1 MTPSIAP
8 PVAPKPQPFGLSPK
22 QKSCIRRGTWRIN
35 VWDGAIRSG
44 KTLSSIIAWLDF
56 LRYGPPGPL
65 AMIGKTLQTLERNVL
80 DVIDELHPA
89 AIQHTRGS
97 GTAIIMGR
105 LVHLFGANNATAE
118 GKIRGLTLA
127 GAYLDEATLVSKEF
141 FQQLLGRM
149 SISGARLFATTNPD
163 SNRHWLK
170 VNYLDK
176 EGDPDLNL
184 IRHHFTLRDNPSL
197 SEEYIAFIKAGMS
210 GLWYKRFILGLW
222 VGADGAVYSEWDE
235 GTMTAPRDALVT
247 AEGKPGR
254 VRIERTLMAGLDYGQ
269 THQTRAYLLG
279 LAQVLASTETG
290 AVDWSEEGQ
299 TEGAGKVRR
308 HVLLVLDEFAPEQA
322 TVGQHAE
329 QFLAWLKDQPLPEWR
344 EPEWLAVDPAA
355 KVFRTEMNARGYTT
369 LAASNSVLPGI
380 QTVASL
386 LSSHGLYV
394 VRENCPHLLDRIPQY
409 LWDEKA
415 TERGDTKVV
424 KVDDDEVDALRYT
437 VMSSRRSWS
446 DVIPLSI
453 PSLAEAA

>member
-1 MTPSIAP
+1 MTAAGPA
-8 PVAPKPQPFGLSPK
+8 FLSPK
-22 QKSCIRRGTWRIN
+22 QRACIQRAHWRIT

-105 LVHLFGANNATAE
+105 LVHLFGANNAAAE

-149 SISGARLFATTNPD
+149 SVDGARLFCTTNPD

-170 VNYLDK
+170 TEYLDR
-176 EGDPDLNL
+176 EGEEGLSL
-184 IRHHFTLRDNPSL
+184 KRYHFVLDDNPSL
-197 SEEYIAFIKAGMS
+197 SAEYLAFIKAGLT

-222 VGADGAVYSEWDE
+222 VGADGAVYSEWDQ
-235 GTMTAPRDALVT
+235 GAMTAPLSAFLPDGDLPPAVPV
-247 AEGKPGR
+247 ER
-254 VRIERTLMAGLDYGQ
+254 VLMAGLDYGQ
-269 THQTRAYLLG
+269 THKTRAYLLG
-279 LAQVLASTETG
+279 LVKVWEDVATG
-290 AVDWSEEGQ
+290 KVDWTREGQ
-299 TEGAGKVRR
+299 EAKPGRR
-308 HVLLVLDEFAPEQA
+308 QRHTLVILDEFAPENA
-322 TVGQHAE
+322 TVGKHAD
-329 QFLAWLKDQPLPEWR
+329 QFLAWLEGQPVRAWR
-344 EPEWLAVDPAA
+344 APEWLAVDPAA
-355 KVFRTEMNARGYTT
+355 KVFRTELNDRGYTT

-386 LSSHGLYV
+386 LSSGGLYIV
-394 VRENCPHLLDRIPQY
+394 EETCPHLLDRIPQY

-415 TERGDTKVV
+415 TQRGKTEPV
-424 KVDDDEVDALRYT
+424 KEDDDEVDALRYT
-437 VMSSRRSWS
+437 VMTSRREWAE
-446 DVIPLSI
+446 VVPLSAAI
-453 PSLAEAA
+453 PMDEAA